1 MIKKMD
7 LITLSLAGIFQ
18 SAHLVQQLAHSGK
31 CDSNAF
37 SICLKS
43 ILEINPTSVITIYGN
58 HEKNLVIGLKILLS
72 TLTFSSFSYSYVELI
87 KYILNMMTIERKL
100 KNNRMAIYSLRNK
113 IEVISGEYYVNNNIK
128 NLTSKLAKLYLEI
141 ISSLSSRILVK
152 GVKNFLQDL
161 QIQEKIRCLLFSGIR
176 SIVLWKQYGGNQLQL
191 IYFRCFIIK
200 KVKKI
205 LYDLRDVT

>member
-1 MIKKMD
+1 MKKMD

-43 ILEINPTSVITIYGN
+43 ILEINPTSVIAIYGN
-58 HEKNLVIGLKILLS
+58 HEKNLLIGLKMLLS
-72 TLTFSSFSYSYVELI
+72 TLTFSSFSYSYIELI

-100 KNNRMAIYSLRNK
+100 KNNRMAIYSLTNK
-113 IEVISGEYYVNNNIK
+113 IAVISNEYYSDCNTK
-128 NLTSKLAKLYLEI
+128 NLTSKLAKLYLKI
-141 ISSLSSRILVK
+141 ISSLGSRILVR
-152 GVKNFLQDL
+152 GVKNFLKDL

-176 SIVLWKQYGGNQLQL
+176 SIVLWRQYGGNQLQL
-191 IYFRCFIIK
+191 IYFRYFIIK
-200 KVKKI
+200 KIKKI
-205 LYDLRDVT
+205 LYNLRNIT